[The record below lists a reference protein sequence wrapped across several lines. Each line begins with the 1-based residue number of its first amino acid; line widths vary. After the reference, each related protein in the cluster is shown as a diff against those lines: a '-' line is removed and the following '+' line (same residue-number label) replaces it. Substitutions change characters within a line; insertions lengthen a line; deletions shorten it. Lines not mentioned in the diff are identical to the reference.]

1 MNFFLQFAVP
11 PLAGA
16 LIGFVTNLIA
26 IKMLFRPLCEYRVFG
41 IRVPFTPGILP
52 RQRHKLA
59 DSIGAMVEREL
70 LTPELLRQRLAQA
83 DLREKMAGSI
93 SAFTGKIL
101 KRPLGDFL
109 GGAAFETAI
118 GQSIKKRLL
127 DWLEKQYP
135 AVVASLTGFLR
146 TSEVHQKLEYQGRI
160 FLTEVILKL
169 NVFQRLFLS
178 AAQYDRTLSS
188 QMPDIIDELI
198 DRVNSLLT
206 EDEIRLKA
214 LDSLESAVNRFQ
226 ESLAQNHEVLGTLLS
241 IGSEEK
247 AKLDQL
253 LCSRLL
259 RLIDE
264 EIEGALHSINVRDM
278 VSRRINELDMERVE
292 RIVLDVM
299 ANQLQWINV
308 FGAILGFL
316 IGSFQVLMNL
326 LIR

>member
-1 MNFFLQFAVP
+1 MKFFLQFAVP

-16 LIGFVTNLIA
+16 FIGYLTNVIA
-26 IKMLFRPLCEYRVFG
+26 IKMLFRPLHERRVFG
-41 IRVPFTPGILP
+41 LRLPFTPGILP

-83 DLREKMAGSI
+83 DLREKMAGYI
-93 SAFTGKIL
+93 SAFTGQIL
-101 KRPLGDFL
+101 ERPLGDFL
-109 GGAAFETAI
+109 GGAAFETAL
-118 GQSIKKRLL
+118 GQSIKKRLF

-135 AVVASLTGFLR
+135 AVAASLTGFLR
-146 TSEVHQKLEYQGRI
+146 TSGVHQKLEYQGRI

-169 NVFQRLFLS
+169 NVFQRFFLS
-178 AAQYDRTLSS
+178 AAQYDMTLSS
-188 QMPDIIDELI
+188 QMPEIIDELI
-198 DRVNSLLT
+198 DRMNCLLT
-206 EDEIRLKA
+206 EDEVRLKA
-214 LDSLESAVNRFQ
+214 LDSLESAVDRFQ
-226 ESLAQNHEVLGTLLS
+226 ESLTQNHVALGALLS

-247 AKLDQL
+247 LLLDQL

-264 EIEGALHSINVRDM
+264 EIEGVLRSINVRDM

-316 IGSFQVLMNL
+316 IGGFQVLINL